1 MSTTPLWTSGAM
13 AEAMRAST
21 NGALPDAVAGLSID
35 SRTIAPGEAYF
46 AIKGD
51 VHDGHDFVTAAL
63 KAGAALAV
71 VEGAQREKFTPDA
84 PLLVVDD
91 VLAGLVELAR
101 AARARLH
108 AQVIAV
114 TGSVGKTSTKEALRR
129 VLDAQGETHASAA
142 SFNNHWGVPLSLA
155 RCPASARFAIF
166 EIGMNHAGEIEPL
179 VKMVRP
185 QAAIITTVE
194 PVHLEFFAGIEAIAD
209 AKAEIFAGVEPG
221 GAVVLNRDN
230 SQFARLQRRA
240 RKLGISRIV
249 SFGAN
254 EKSDARL
261 LDVSLHA
268 ACSAVH
274 ANILGHDVTY
284 KLGMPGRHMAMN
296 SLAVLA
302 AASLAGADLARAALS
317 LSQIEPAAGR
327 GVRRALEVANGEATL
342 IDESYNANPASMAAA
357 LHVLGRATVGPHGRR
372 IAVLGDMLELG
383 PASATLHRGLNE
395 AIQANHI
402 DLVYCC
408 GPLMRNLWDALSTGK
423 RGGYAES
430 AAGLEAQAVAAI
442 RAGDAIMI
450 KGSLGSK
457 MKTIVNALEKRFPGK
472 TAHDEAAV

>member
-1 MSTTPLWTSGAM
+1 MSVPQLWTSQAM
-13 AEAMRAST
+13 IEAMRASRRGT
-21 NGALPDAVAGLSID
+21 LPDGVAGLSID
-35 SRTIAPGEAYF
+35 SRTIAAGEAYF

-51 VHDGHDFVTAAL
+51 VHDGHDFVAAAL
-63 KAGAALAV
+63 NSGAGLAV
-71 VEGAQREKFTPDA
+71 VAKAQADKFAPDA

-91 VLAGLVELAR
+91 VLAGLINLAC
-101 AARARLH
+101 ASRARLG

-129 VLDAQGETHASAA
+129 LLGAQGETHASAA

-155 RCPASARFAIF
+155 RCPASARFAVF
-166 EIGMNHAGEIEPL
+166 EIGMNHAGEIGPL

-185 QAAIITTVE
+185 HVAVITTVE
-194 PVHLEFFAGIEAIAD
+194 PVHLEFFGGIEAIAD
-209 AKAEIFAGVEPG
+209 AKAEIFTGVERG

-230 SQFARLQRRA
+230 SQFARLRQNA
-240 RKLGISRIV
+240 EKFGIARIV
-249 SFGAN
+249 SFGAD

-261 LDVSLHA
+261 LDLSLHA
-268 ACSAVH
+268 TCSAVH
-274 ANILGHDVTY
+274 ASILGHDVTY

-302 AASLAGADLARAALS
+302 AASLAGADLALAALS

-327 GVRRALEVANGEATL
+327 GVRRALDLDNGEATL

-357 LHVLGRATVGPHGRR
+357 LSVLGQAAIGPHGRR

-383 PASATLHRGLNE
+383 PTGPALHRGLNE
-395 AIQANHI
+395 AINANRI

-408 GPLMRNLWDALSTGK
+408 GPLMRNLWDALSAGK
-423 RGGYAES
+423 RGGYADN
-430 AAGLEAQAVAAI
+430 AAGLEAQAVSAI

-472 TAHDEAAV
+472 AARGEAAV